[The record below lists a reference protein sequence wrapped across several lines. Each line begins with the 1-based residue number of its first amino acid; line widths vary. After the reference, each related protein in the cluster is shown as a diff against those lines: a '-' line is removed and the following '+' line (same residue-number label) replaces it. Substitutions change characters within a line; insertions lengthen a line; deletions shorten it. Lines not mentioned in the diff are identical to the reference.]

1 MNDNKS
7 PCSIAQLL
15 DELRKYRMG
24 LVQTHTQ
31 YKFAFKAIID
41 GVRQKNGDD
50 ASSAEALDTEG
61 ITLDDQINN
70 LSDDNEEDE
79 SDSDS
84 DDEFYENSSNNKA
97 ATSNRR
103 RPDTAVKASKKFKAS
118 KENRNRIKN
127 LRSMQEQNR
136 IKNSGEVS

>member
-1 MNDNKS
+1 
-7 PCSIAQLL
+7 
-15 DELRKYRMG
+15 MG

-41 GVRQKNGDD
+41 GVKQQKSGD
-50 ASSAEALDTEG
+50 ASSPEALDTEG
-61 ITLDDQINN
+61 ITLEEQINN
-70 LSDDNEEDE
+70 LSDENEEEE

-84 DDEFYENSSNNKA
+84 DDEFYENSGSNKP
-97 ATSNRR
+97 ATGSR
-103 RPDTAVKASKKFKAS
+103 RPDTAVKANKKFKAS

-136 IKNSGEVS
+136 IKNSEEVSEQLII